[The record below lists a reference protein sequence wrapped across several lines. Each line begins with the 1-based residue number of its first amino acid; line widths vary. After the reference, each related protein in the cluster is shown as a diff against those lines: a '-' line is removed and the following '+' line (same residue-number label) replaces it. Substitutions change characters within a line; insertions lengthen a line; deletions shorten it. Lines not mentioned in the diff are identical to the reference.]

1 MKMQKQTAR
10 TMESLIP
17 AYIKMMQLAP
27 PLNRRRIYSAWDEVT
42 GAGPQTLRR
51 SLRDGKL
58 YVTLNSSVL
67 RSVLYMQRDIY
78 IKRIN
83 ELLAQDPLFTPTD
96 SKVGYIKEIIL
107 K

>member
-10 TMESLIP
+10 TTESLIP

-27 PLNRRRIYSAWDEVT
+27 SLNRRRIYSAWDEVT

-58 YVTLNSSVL
+58 YITLNSSVL

>member
-1 MKMQKQTAR
+1 M
-10 TMESLIP
+10 
-17 AYIKMMQLAP
+17 
-27 PLNRRRIYSAWDEVT
+27 
-42 GAGPQTLRR
+42 
-51 SLRDGKL
+51 
-58 YVTLNSSVL
+58 L